1 MGPHQRGYLH
11 PAHQHRGL
19 DAGGA
24 LAHLHPAHRGGGG
37 LPDPQERP
45 LDPAH
50 LAPEGRARAGPHPG
64 LLPRLRAVEDARAMA
79 GARRS
84 RQQPAHDLGRDRP
97 HPEHRRRAAP
107 GRRAPPRAPHPLR
120 RPARSNPGHAARSA
134 RAYAS
139 RATPR
144 PPADRRNVV
153 PTFERTSAK
162 SHESD
167 PTTGEVGLGDA
178 RLAKSSEARASIL
191 ETGEARTMWPQ
202 WACRMARLPDAALSG
217 CTVYSTYS
225 LKTLTGTQAATSE
238 RCGIPVVIA
247 PVGSITQGSSG
258 FSNHSVTMW
267 CWPSEG
273 RITIARYTS
282 SGRKPASRRKR

>member
-50 LAPEGRARAGPHPG
+50 LAPEG
-64 LLPRLRAVEDARAMA
+64 
-79 GARRS
+79 
-84 RQQPAHDLGRDRP
+84 PA
-97 HPEHRRRAAP
+97 
-107 GRRAPPRAPHPLR
+107 RAPHPLR